1 MRPLLA
7 ALVFGVMLQPLLAFA
22 SRPPSI
28 HEFMLDNGL
37 KLIVYEDHH
46 APLVHSH
53 LWYRIGSNQEGPGQT
68 GLSHALEHML
78 FNGSSKLC
86 SGESDQILQHLS
98 GSENA
103 TTLNDATLYFHT
115 LPAHALGVSFEIL
128 ADQMSTAH
136 LSATQW
142 GGEREVIK
150 NERSESFEN
159 HPLRRALELPRRLA
173 LPASAA
179 GNPVIGWRH
188 DLDRLQIEDLKHWYG
203 HWYAPNNAVLVV
215 TGDVDAQQ
223 VKQLAERYFGP
234 IARRPLPYSP
244 APLELPTPGER
255 RITQYIPHQIPVL
268 YMAFNVPSLKTQ
280 ADPTIAPALELLSE
294 LLAGANSSLFKT
306 RLAHQ
311 EGLVSGITVHYTAVS
326 QGDELFSIRALP
338 DLEKAGSME
347 AVKTRILALIDTL
360 KTAPPRQQDLDRA
373 RVQITARRVFDQDE
387 LSNRALQL
395 GEQEMAGLDWRSEQ
409 ARLDTLK
416 AITPQDVQRVVRTF
430 LATDRLTTSYALPE
444 EMPHE

>member
-1 MRPLLA
+1 
-7 ALVFGVMLQPLLAFA
+7 
-22 SRPPSI
+22 
-28 HEFMLDNGL
+28 
-37 KLIVYEDHH
+37 
-46 APLVHSH
+46 
-53 LWYRIGSNQEGPGQT
+53 
-68 GLSHALEHML
+68 
-78 FNGSSKLC
+78 
-86 SGESDQILQHLS
+86 
-98 GSENA
+98 
-103 TTLNDATLYFHT
+103 
-115 LPAHALGVSFEIL
+115 
-128 ADQMSTAH
+128 
-136 LSATQW
+136 
-142 GGEREVIK
+142 
-150 NERSESFEN
+150 
-159 HPLRRALELPRRLA
+159 
-173 LPASAA
+173 
-179 GNPVIGWRH
+179 
-188 DLDRLQIEDLKHWYG
+188 
-203 HWYAPNNAVLVV
+203 
-215 TGDVDAQQ
+215 
-223 VKQLAERYFGP
+223 
-234 IARRPLPYSP
+234 
-244 APLELPTPGER
+244 
-255 RITQYIPHQIPVL
+255 
-268 YMAFNVPSLKTQ
+268 MAFNVPSLKTQ

-347 AVKTRILALIDTL
+347 AVKNRILALIDTL